1 MTNNNAP
8 QDNGT
13 SASPPGRNGGTALEP
28 APRSVPALLRLYIQM
43 LYSQPAIFLLG
54 IGLSGFIGFGV
65 NSDWKAAAFLLPT
78 ATVHG
83 TVTGVHPS
91 SGSLGGSKNGST
103 GNIAIDAVSYTFAVP
118 GGASYHGRSY
128 FTADAP
134 YQLDTGEE
142 MNEDTPAGTPVT
154 VQYVKEHPALSRI
167 RGMRTG
173 VFEAYSIA
181 ALVFP
186 LAGFFILG
194 RGLKAARWTCTL
206 LAQGRQDLTTGNL
219 HPAPGQERPT
229 DPQGGYG
236 VNSFMAGSP
245 RIRAGQLYA
254 PSVFRLLVVCFL
266 PAIMIRLVIA
276 ALQGLK

>member
-1 MTNNNAP
+1 MP
-8 QDNGT
+8 EDNGT
-13 SASPPGRNGGTALEP
+13 ALAP
-28 APRSVPALLRLYIQM
+28 APRSVPFLLRFYIQL

-54 IGLSGFIGFGV
+54 IGLCGFIGFGV

-78 ATVHG
+78 ATAHG
-83 TVTGVHPS
+83 TVTGIHQAN
-91 SGSLGGSKNGST
+91 GSLGGSKNGSAGT
-103 GNIAIDAVSYTFAVP
+103 IAIEAVSYTFAVP
-118 GGASYHGRSY
+118 GGATHRSVSY

-134 YQLDTGEE
+134 YQLDTGEG
-142 MNEDTPAGTPVT
+142 MNEDNPAGTPVT

-173 VFEAYSIA
+173 IFEAYSVA
-181 ALVFP
+181 TLVFP
-186 LAGFFILG
+186 LAGFFVLG
-194 RGLKAARWTCTL
+194 RGLKAARWTRAL
-206 LAQGRQDLTTGNL
+206 LAQGSQDPATGNL

-229 DPQGGYG
+229 DPPGGYK

-254 PSVFRLLVVCFL
+254 PSAFRLLLVCLL

-276 ALQGLK
+276 VLQGLK